1 MEVAEVLTLAGAT
14 IVVTILTEVTK
25 RAGKMDDDQVSR
37 FGPLIACLYGVV
49 IVVAASL
56 SQGVDPVAGALTGLL
71 AGAGASG
78 IYSYTKPFVR
88 GA

>member
-14 IVVTILTEVTK
+14 IVVTILTEITK
-25 RAGKMDDDQVSR
+25 RAAKMDDEAIGR
-37 FGPLIACLYGVV
+37 FGPLLACVYGVV

-78 IYSYTKPFVR
+78 IYSYTKPLVSR
-88 GA
+88 G